1 MNQYKNYFY
10 KLNFLAK
17 RCRVNIKDISY
28 AGTKDSKAE
37 IIQNFSVKNYNGEL
51 KEGENI
57 GPKMKIL
64 EVTSIPR
71 HIQAR

>member
-1 MNQYKNYFY
+1 M
-10 KLNFLAK
+10 KLLAK
-17 RCRVNIKDISY
+17 RCRVNVKDISY

-37 IIQNFSVKNYNGEL
+37 IIQNLSVKNCNGEL

-64 EVTSIPR
+64 EVSSIPR
-71 HIQAR
+71 HIQSR

>member
-57 GPKMKIL
+57 GPKMEIL
-64 EVTSIPR
+64 EVSSIPR